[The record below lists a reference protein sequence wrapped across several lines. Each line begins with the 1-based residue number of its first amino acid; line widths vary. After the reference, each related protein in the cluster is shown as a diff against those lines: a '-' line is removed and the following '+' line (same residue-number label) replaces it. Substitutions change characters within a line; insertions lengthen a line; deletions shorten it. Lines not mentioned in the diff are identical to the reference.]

1 MQVIPEKICLPLKV
15 EISESNMGK
24 NLFNKLWELH
34 RVKTMESGLDQLFIG
49 LHLIHEVTSPQAF
62 AMIEEKGLGVMYP
75 ERTFATVDHIV
86 PTEDQSRPFTDSLAE
101 KMMEALEINTKKH
114 GILFYDLKS
123 DNQGIVHIIGP
134 ELGLTQPG
142 MTIACGDSH
151 TSTHGAFGSI
161 AFGVGTSQIRD
172 ILATQTM
179 AIGRPKVRLIE
190 IKGSLQSGVF
200 AKDIIL
206 RVIRDLG
213 VKGGI
218 GFAYEFGGSGIEK
231 LSMEE
236 RMTICNMSI
245 EGGARVGYINPDG
258 TTFEY
263 IKGRPFAPKNENYQ
277 KAIDY
282 WNSIRSDSDAAY
294 DDRYSMNASD
304 LQPMVT
310 WGINPGQ
317 GIGIQEK
324 MPLLKNLDNDTRA
337 AVEQA
342 YTHMGFKE
350 GDPILGQPIDVA
362 FIGSCTNGRISDLR
376 AAANIARGRKV
387 RSSVRALVVPGS
399 KQVARQAEA
408 EGLDRIFSE
417 AGFQWRNAGC
427 SMCLAMNSDK
437 LKGRELSA
445 SSSNRNFIGRQG
457 SSTGRTLLMS
467 PAMVAAAAVSGKV
480 VDVREL
486 QEG

>member
-1 MQVIPEKICLPLKV
+1 
-15 EISESNMGK
+15 MGK
-24 NLFNKLWELH
+24 NLFNKVWDLH
-34 RVKTMESGLDQLFIG
+34 KVGTLDSGLDQLFIG

-62 AMIEEKGLGVMYP
+62 AMIKERGLKILYP

-86 PTEDQSRPFTDSLAE
+86 PTEDQARPFKDTLAE
-101 KMMEALEINTKKH
+101 KMMEALENNTKEH
-114 GILFYDLKS
+114 GILLYDLKS
-123 DNQGIVHIIGP
+123 ENQGIVHIIGP

-172 ILATQTM
+172 ILATQTI
-179 AIGRPKVRLIE
+179 AISRPKVRLIK
-190 IKGSLQSGVF
+190 IDGSLPPGVY
-200 AKDIIL
+200 AKDVIL
-206 RVIRDLG
+206 RVIKDLG

-218 GFAYEFGGSGIEK
+218 GYAYEFGGTGIAQ

-245 EGGARVGYINPDG
+245 EGGARVGYINPDE

-263 IKGRPFAPKNENYQ
+263 MKGRHFSPLEENYE
-277 KAIDY
+277 KAENY
-282 WNSIRSDSDAAY
+282 WNSIKSDFDADY
-294 DDRYSMNASD
+294 DDVYSLNAED

-317 GIGIQEK
+317 SVGIGEN
-324 MPLLKNLDNDTRA
+324 MPLLRNLDTDNRET
-337 AVEQA
+337 VEQA
-342 YTHMGFKE
+342 YKHMGFKE
-350 GDPILGQPIDVA
+350 GSPILGQEINVA

-376 AAANIARGRKV
+376 VAAEIAKGRKV
-387 RSSVRALVVPGS
+387 NPKVRALVVPGS
-399 KQVARQAEA
+399 KRVAKQAEA
-408 EGLDRIFSE
+408 EGLDKIFIE

-437 LKGRELSA
+437 LKGREISA

-457 SSTGRTLLMS
+457 SPTGRTLLMS
-467 PAMVAAAAVSGKV
+467 PAMVAAAAVTGKV
-480 VDVREL
+480 VDSRDL
-486 QEG
+486 QEV

>member
-1 MQVIPEKICLPLKV
+1 
-15 EISESNMGK
+15 MGK
-24 NLFNKLWELH
+24 NLFNKVWDRHKVGTLD
-34 RVKTMESGLDQLFIG
+34 SGLDQLFIG

-62 AMIEEKGLGVMYP
+62 SMIKERGLKVLFP
-75 ERTFATVDHIV
+75 ERTFATVDHII
-86 PTEDQSRPFTDSLAE
+86 PTENQKRPFKDTHAE
-101 KMMEALEINTKKH
+101 KMMEALENNTKEY
-114 GILFYDLKS
+114 GIPLYDLKS
-123 DNQGIVHIIGP
+123 NNQGIVHITGP

-179 AIGRPKVRLIE
+179 AISRPKVRLIN
-190 IKGSLQSGVF
+190 IKGKLPRGVY

-206 RVIRDLG
+206 KIIRDLG

-218 GFAYEFGGSGIEK
+218 GYAYEFGGTGIEQ

-245 EGGARVGYINPDG
+245 EGGARVGYINPDN
-258 TTFEY
+258 TTFMY
-263 IKGRPFAPKNENYQ
+263 MKGRPFSPKEKNYQ

-282 WNSIRSDSDAAY
+282 WNSVKSDSDAEY
-294 DDRYSMNASD
+294 DDVYSMNAEN
-304 LQPMVT
+304 LEPMVT

-317 GIGIQEK
+317 SVGIGENL
-324 MPLLKNLDNDTRA
+324 PLLKNSDTDEQKT
-337 AVEQA
+337 VSQA
-342 YTHMGFKE
+342 YSHMGFEE
-350 GDPILGQPIDVA
+350 GSPIKGKKINVA

-376 AAANIARGRKV
+376 IAAKIAKGKKV
-387 RSSVRALVVPGS
+387 APDIRALVVPGS
-399 KQVARQAEA
+399 KLVAKQAEQ
-408 EGLDRIFSE
+408 EGLDKIFIE

-427 SMCLAMNSDK
+427 SMCLAMNPDK
-437 LKGRELSA
+437 LKGNELSA

-457 SSTGRTLLMS
+457 SPSGRTLLMS
-467 PAMVAAAAVSGKV
+467 PGMVAAAAISGKI
-480 VDVREL
+480 VDIRNLKEI
-486 QEG
+486 

>member
-1 MQVIPEKICLPLKV
+1 
-15 EISESNMGK
+15 MGR
-24 NLFNKLWELH
+24 NLFNKVWDLH
-34 RVKTMESGLDQLFIG
+34 KVGTLDSGLDQLFIG

-62 AMIEEKGLGVMYP
+62 AMLKERELKVLYP
-75 ERTFATVDHIV
+75 DRTFATVDHIV
-86 PTEDQSRPFTDSLAE
+86 PTEDQARPFEDTLAE
-101 KMMEALEINTKKH
+101 KMMVALEENAKEH
-114 GILFYDLKS
+114 GITLYDLKS
-123 DNQGIVHIIGP
+123 ENQGIVHIIGP

-179 AIGRPKVRLIE
+179 AISRPKVRLIK
-190 IKGSLQSGVF
+190 IDGSLSAGVY

-206 RVIRDLG
+206 RVIKDLG

-218 GFAYEFGGSGIEK
+218 GYAYEFSGSGIES

-245 EGGARVGYINPDG
+245 EGGARVGYINPDE

-263 IKGRPFAPKNENYQ
+263 IKGRVFSPKEENF
-277 KAIDY
+277 KNAEEY
-282 WNSIRSDSDAAY
+282 WKSIRSDYDADY
-294 DDRYSMNASD
+294 DDVYSMNAED
-304 LQPMVT
+304 LKPMVT

-317 GIGIQEK
+317 SVGIDEN
-324 MPLLKNLDNDTRA
+324 MPMLKDLDSENRET
-337 AVEQA
+337 VEQA
-342 YTHMGFKE
+342 YRHMGFAE
-350 GDPILGQPIDVA
+350 GAPILGQKINVA

-376 AAANIARGRKV
+376 VAAKIVKGRKV
-387 RSSVRALVVPGS
+387 NSDVRALVVPGS
-399 KQVARQAEA
+399 KHVARQAEA
-408 EGLDRIFSE
+408 EGLDKIFID

-437 LKGRELSA
+437 LKGREISA

-457 SSTGRTLLMS
+457 SPTGRTLLMS

-480 VDVREL
+480 VDSRSLEEV
-486 QEG
+486 